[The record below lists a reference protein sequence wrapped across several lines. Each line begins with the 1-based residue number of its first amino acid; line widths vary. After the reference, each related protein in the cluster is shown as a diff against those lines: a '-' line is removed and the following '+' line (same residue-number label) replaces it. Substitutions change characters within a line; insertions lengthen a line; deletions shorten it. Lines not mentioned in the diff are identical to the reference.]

1 MLPLNKM
8 QGIIPALIT
17 PYDESGAISEQVAR
31 KLIRHLLEKQVD
43 GFYVSGSTGEGFLQ
57 SVGER
62 EQMLEIVVD
71 EVRGAVPVISH
82 VGAMDT
88 DTCVKLAK
96 HAERVGADAVSSVA
110 PFYYK
115 HGQEQVRGHY
125 LDIAMAAD
133 IPLILYHFPAMTGV
147 QSTVR
152 FYEEL
157 SKVDRIVGVKFTS
170 KDTFELQQLIEACG
184 PDFRVFNGPDECLL
198 AGLAVGCCG
207 AIGSTYNIMPDLFAQ
222 LYRKFREEDWAEA
235 RRLQADANRVI
246 AELLK
251 YDFIAFEREILRLQG
266 IDVGLPR
273 KPIQQLTDEERL
285 QIRLFAQQFEFLEL
299 TR

>member
-1 MLPLNKM
+1 
-8 QGIIPALIT
+8 
-17 PYDESGAISEQVAR
+17 
-31 KLIRHLLEKQVD
+31 
-43 GFYVSGSTGEGFLQ
+43 
-57 SVGER
+57 
-62 EQMLEIVVD
+62 
-71 EVRGAVPVISH
+71 
-82 VGAMDT
+82 
-88 DTCVKLAK
+88 
-96 HAERVGADAVSSVA
+96 
-110 PFYYK
+110 
-115 HGQEQVRGHY
+115 
-125 LDIAMAAD
+125 
-133 IPLILYHFPAMTGV
+133 
-147 QSTVR
+147 
-152 FYEEL
+152 
-157 SKVDRIVGVKFTS
+157 
-170 KDTFELQQLIEACG
+170 
-184 PDFRVFNGPDECLL
+184 LL